1 MEDLARC
8 GVGGRVSPIYWIEA
22 NVMPTELWTMTPSV
36 DARCRGSYG
45 GFANSAS
52 GRAAHFLAD
61 GPEEAQPV
69 LADLMQVVV
78 VAALDDPNL

>member
-1 MEDLARC
+1 MEDIAKW
-8 GVGGRVSPIYWIEA
+8 GVGSRVSPIYWIEA